1 MTQNRTTTGNARK
14 PKPDPAFIAYSVSDR
29 GRGRKFWH
37 RLGGVYPH
45 KNGDGLT
52 VFMDVI
58 PVDFDGRIVLLPPK
72 PEDADGDTKAF
83 DTETGETG
91 GELEEIAF

>member
-1 MTQNRTTTGNARK
+1 MTQNRTDTGNARK
-14 PKPDPAFIAYSVSDR
+14 KTDPAFVAYSVSDR

-58 PVDFDGRIVLLPPK
+58 PIDFDGRIVLLPPK
-72 PEDADGDTKAF
+72 PEEADGETKTF
-83 DTETGETG
+83 DAGETS
-91 GELEEIAF
+91 GEIEDEIAF